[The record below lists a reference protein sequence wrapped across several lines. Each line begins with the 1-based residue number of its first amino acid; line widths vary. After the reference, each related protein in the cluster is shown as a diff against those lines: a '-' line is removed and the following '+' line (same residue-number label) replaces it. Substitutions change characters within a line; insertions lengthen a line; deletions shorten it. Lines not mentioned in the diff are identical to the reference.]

1 MHEPEDEDTDA
12 VEEVEPPPEE
22 PAGRRKRSPV
32 PLPDVVSADRTPEQT
47 RFALRRK
54 VRMFYDLQRL
64 RIQCAA
70 RTTEKAPG
78 AEIQLHEV
86 DIAILEHRAKNLRR
100 AERDALHDVESHLKT
115 MRPYTELLADRVR
128 FRGLGPTM
136 AAVILSEIDIQ
147 RAASPSQVWSFAG
160 LAPVPFHACGRC
172 GAEVSKIPEVSGH
185 YEHPSGKSTCEKRG
199 GLLFDE
205 DVVIRRRA
213 ARPQKGVKLP
223 YNGFLRTKMVGVLGP
238 CLLKS
243 ESPYRSFYDNYK
255 GRVSSTS
262 WGNSDAHRHRA
273 AVRYM
278 VKMLLAD
285 IWRGWRTLEG
295 LPVRPLYHEEYLG
308 HVHDAKS

>member
-1 MHEPEDEDTDA
+1 MRDPEDENETTEEES
-12 VEEVEPPPEE
+12 VEEVEE
-22 PAGRRKRSPV
+22 PAKGRRRSAA
-32 PLPDVVSADRTPEQT
+32 LPDPVSADRTPEQT
-47 RFALRRK
+47 RLALRRK

-86 DIAILEHRAKNLRR
+86 DLAILEHRAKNLRR
-100 AERDALHDVESHLKT
+100 AERDALHDVEAHLKT

-160 LAPVPFHACGRC
+160 LAPVAYVACCRC
-172 GAEVSKIPEVSGH
+172 GIEVTKIPEVTGH
-185 YEHPSGKSTCEKRG
+185 YEHPAGRSTCEKRN

-243 ESPYRSFYDNYK
+243 DSPYRSFYDNYK
-255 GRVSSTS
+255 GRVSSTN

-273 AVRYM
+273 AIRYM

-285 IWRGWRTLEG
+285 IWRGWRILEN

-308 HVHDAKS
+308 HVHREQS